1 MKKLLRTRLFWLTC
15 IMATGILAGC
25 GGKEGSGDVLQVE
38 PVSQSEQFANTGN
51 SSEPESSK
59 EPQDESEDS
68 QKQEPEDS
76 KERIPQTEDSKE
88 SSTEGN
94 TDETAELHGDVVS
107 IGEASVVVSK
117 IFIESSAF
125 GEGDVMMV
133 EVGGDNQEL
142 INVYFEKDASF
153 TYMTIRNGG
162 KDVETRE
169 GSFSDITEGL
179 ILEMTGRYEGEDFW
193 ANHVDISYVVL
204 SDVW

>member
-1 MKKLLRTRLFWLTC
+1 MKKLLRTKLFWLMC

-25 GGKEGSGDVLQVE
+25 GGKKGSDDVLQVE
-38 PVSQSEQFANTGN
+38 PVSQSEQFANTKN
-51 SSEPESSK
+51 TPKSESSK
-59 EPQDESEDS
+59 ELQN
-68 QKQEPEDS
+68 EPENS
-76 KERIPQTEDSKE
+76 KERIPQTEDSQE
-88 SSTEGN
+88 SSAEEN
-94 TDETAELHGDVVS
+94 TDKTTELYGDVVS

-117 IFIESSAF
+117 IYIESSAI
-125 GEGDVMMV
+125 GEGDVMIV
-133 EVGGDNQEL
+133 RGGGDNQEL